1 MRMPGIYFIKESFLM
16 APVFSF
22 LNEIR
27 SIRWIYSFGG
37 DTCFLLLSLNTSA
50 VDFRAWNGGVILSVE
65 FQL

>member
-1 MRMPGIYFIKESFLM
+1 M
-16 APVFSF
+16 APVFVFSF
-22 LNEIR
+22 LNAIR

-50 VDFRAWNGGVILSVE
+50 VDFRSWNGGVILSVE